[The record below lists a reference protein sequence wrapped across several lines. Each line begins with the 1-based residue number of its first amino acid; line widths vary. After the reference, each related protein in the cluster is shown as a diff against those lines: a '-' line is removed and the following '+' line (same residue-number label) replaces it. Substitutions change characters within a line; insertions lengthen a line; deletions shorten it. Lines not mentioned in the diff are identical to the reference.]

1 VTSASDANNSIRFCI
16 RSYIAFVL
24 APQAP
29 IIEWLA
35 QLDSCIKTSQG
46 FFADRA
52 VVLDLGAV
60 KLGQPGIRHLL
71 GQLTERGVRI
81 VGIEGAD
88 PSQLDPSLPPL
99 LTSGRP
105 AERPAAAATETA
117 APKKE
122 AAAAAAPA
130 PAASK
135 DEPTSLLIESPVRS
149 GQAIYFPHGDV
160 TVLGSVASGSEIV
173 AGGSI
178 HVYGTLRGRAMAG
191 TKGDAR
197 ARIFCRKNE
206 AELLAINGYYR
217 TAEDWDDAIRS
228 HAIQSWLENGVLK
241 VAPLD

>member
-1 VTSASDANNSIRFCI
+1 VTSTSDANNSIRFCI

-35 QLDSCIKTSQG
+35 QLDSWIKTSAG
-46 FFADRA
+46 FFADRP
-52 VVLDLGAV
+52 VVLDLGTV

-71 GQLTERGVRI
+71 GQLDERKIRV

-88 PSQLDPSLPPL
+88 PSQLDPLMPPL

-105 AERPAAAATETA
+105 AERPTATETA

-122 AAAAAAPA
+122 TPA
-130 PAASK
+130 PAAPVAAN
-135 DEPTSLLIESPVRS
+135 EPTSLLIECPVRS
-149 GQAIYFPHGDV
+149 GQAIYFPNGDV

-191 TKGDAR
+191 TKGDGR

>member
-1 VTSASDANNSIRFCI
+1 MTSANEANNSIRFCI

-29 IIEWLA
+29 IIDWLA
-35 QLDSCIKTSQG
+35 HLDGWIKNSPG
-46 FFADRA
+46 FFADRP
-52 VVLDLGAV
+52 VVLDLGTV

-71 GQLTERGVRI
+71 GQLDERKIRV

-88 PSQLDPSLPPL
+88 PSQLDPLMPPL

-105 AERPAAAATETA
+105 SERQAAPEKPAPDAPAPNPPAPKKPAAA
-117 APKKE
+117 
-122 AAAAAAPA
+122 
-130 PAASK
+130 
-135 DEPTSLLIESPVRS
+135 DEPTSLLIECPVRS
-149 GQAIYFPHGDV
+149 GQAIYFPNGDV

-191 TKGDAR
+191 TKGDGR

>member
-1 VTSASDANNSIRFCI
+1 MTSTSDANNSIRFCI

-35 QLDSCIKTSQG
+35 QLDSWIKTSAG
-46 FFADRA
+46 FFADRP
-52 VVLDLGAV
+52 VVLDLGTV

-71 GQLTERGVRI
+71 GQLDERKIRV

-88 PSQLDPSLPPL
+88 PSQLDPLMPPL

-105 AERPAAAATETA
+105 TERPTATETA
-117 APKKE
+117 APKKDT
-122 AAAAAAPA
+122 PA
-130 PAASK
+130 PAAPVAAN
-135 DEPTSLLIESPVRS
+135 EPTSLLIECPVRS
-149 GQAIYFPHGDV
+149 GQAIYFPNGDV

-191 TKGDAR
+191 TKGDGR

>member
-1 VTSASDANNSIRFCI
+1 VTSTSDANNSIRFCI

-29 IIEWLA
+29 IVEWLA
-35 QLDSCIKTSQG
+35 QLDSWIKTSAG
-46 FFADRA
+46 FFADRP
-52 VVLDLGAV
+52 VVLDLGTV

-71 GQLTERGVRI
+71 GQLTERNIRV

-88 PSQLDPSLPPL
+88 PSQLDPSMPPL

-105 AERPAAAATETA
+105 TERPNPTEAA

-122 AAAAAAPA
+122 AAAPTAPTA
-130 PAASK
+130 TN
-135 DEPTSLLIESPVRS
+135 EPTSLLIECPVRS
-149 GQAIYFPHGDV
+149 GQAIYFPNGDV

-191 TKGDAR
+191 TKGDGR

-217 TAEDWDDAIRS
+217 TAEDWDDAVRS
-228 HAIQSWLENGVLK
+228 HAIHSWLENGVLK